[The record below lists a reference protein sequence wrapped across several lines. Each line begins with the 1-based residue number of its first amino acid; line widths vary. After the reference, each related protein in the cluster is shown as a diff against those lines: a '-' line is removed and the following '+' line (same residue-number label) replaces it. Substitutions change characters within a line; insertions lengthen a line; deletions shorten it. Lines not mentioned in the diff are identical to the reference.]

1 MGGNRPFGVDS
12 ALCVYTVHPVAW
24 DQQNQRANMS
34 LFSNDQVNLDA
45 LRQKAFNF
53 RWATLEQDVIPLT
66 AADPDFP
73 VAREIS
79 RAIADYCADGYF
91 SYGPP
96 DGLPAFKQAIAA
108 WYERTYQVPANP
120 DFILPVNS
128 AAYGL
133 FTAANM
139 ILSAGDNAIIP
150 NPVDFL
156 FRKAIE
162 HTHAQVRAVEI
173 DQTTAQFDLEKLS
186 AAIDANTKAIFI
198 CNPNNPLGIQPS
210 PEHLRDI
217 LLLAAQHDLWVVSDE
232 IWSDIYF
239 NSPTTSIASR
249 QLPYYAKRLIVSGLS
264 KNFGLAGLRVGYVIC
279 PDEPTYRALFQASKH
294 QTTAFGMTGI
304 AQVAG
309 TAALTLCDDWLDAFR
324 KHLAYMRR
332 LTLEFIENTPFF
344 EPVVADAT
352 YLAFPKIV
360 HTNLNS
366 AALVD
371 IIHQKARVALV
382 PGGAAW
388 FESASEGRLRICYAT
403 SEKILTESFDRIRKI
418 ASLIIA

>member
-1 MGGNRPFGVDS
+1 
-12 ALCVYTVHPVAW
+12 
-24 DQQNQRANMS
+24 MS

-45 LRQKAFNF
+45 LRQKAFNY
-53 RWATLEQDVIPLT
+53 RWATLAQDVIPLT

-73 VAREIS
+73 VAGEIT

-91 SYGPP
+91 SYAPA

-108 WYERTYQVPANP
+108 WYQRSYQVDANP
-120 DFILPVNS
+120 HFILPVNS

-133 FTAANM
+133 FTAASM
-139 ILSAGDNAIIP
+139 ILSEGDNAIIP

-162 HTHAQVRAVEI
+162 NADATVRTVEI
-173 DQTTAQFDLEKLS
+173 DPATAQFDLDQLS
-186 AAIDANTKAIFI
+186 AAIDSNTKAIFI

-210 PEHLRDI
+210 PDHLRAI
-217 LLLAAQHDLWVVSDE
+217 LLLASKHDLWVVSDE

-239 NSPTTSIASR
+239 NRPTTSIASR

-264 KNFGLAGLRVGYVIC
+264 KNFALAGLRVGYVIC
-279 PDEPTYRALFQASKH
+279 PDEPTYRSLLQASKH
-294 QTTAFGMTGI
+294 LTTAYGMSSI

-309 TAALTLCDDWLDAFR
+309 TAALTLCDDWLHAFR
-324 KHLAYMRR
+324 KHLSDMRQI
-332 LTLEFIENTPFF
+332 TLQFLEDMPFF
-344 EPVVADAT
+344 ETVAADAT
-352 YLAFPKIV
+352 YLVFPKII
-360 HTNLNS
+360 HSNLN
-366 AALVD
+366 AAELVEV
-371 IIHQKARVALV
+371 IHQKARVALV

-388 FESASEGRLRICYAT
+388 FESASEGHLRICYST

-418 ASLIIA
+418 ESLIMDEGAHGVRQQP